1 MYPKYALHAS
11 ETHPFVDSIENLLS
25 GRFTMRY
32 RASFRVEAT
41 TTFLTQVGLG
51 AISGLPIFDST
62 YTLTGRALWH
72 LASKSR
78 LYSHY
83 RKVLGLTQFCVDQ
96 VKQL

>member
-11 ETHPFVDSIENLLS
+11 ETHPFVDGIENLLS
-25 GRFTMRY
+25 GRFTVGY

-51 AISGLPIFDST
+51 AIFGLPIFDST
-62 YTLTGRALWH
+62 FTLTGWTLRH
-72 LASKSR
+72 PVSKSR

-83 RKVLGLTQFCVDQ
+83 PTNLGI
-96 VKQL
+96 